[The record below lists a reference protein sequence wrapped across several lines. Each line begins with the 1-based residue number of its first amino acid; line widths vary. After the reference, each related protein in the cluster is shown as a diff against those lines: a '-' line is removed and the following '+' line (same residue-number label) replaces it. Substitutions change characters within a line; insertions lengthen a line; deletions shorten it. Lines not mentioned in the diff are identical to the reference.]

1 MEEGYII
8 EFSIGYSE
16 SYSHV
21 EAIFEEGPIKIFL
34 AYIPFSVKM
43 FIEKVLV
50 TMNPKIVETST
61 PC

>member
-1 MEEGYII
+1 MEEGYIV
-8 EFSIGYSE
+8 EFSIGCSE

-21 EAIFEEGPIKIFL
+21 EAIFEEGPIKILL

-50 TMNPKIVETST
+50 TMNPKIVET
-61 PC
+61 